1 MRLDDCVRR
10 VIVRAQT
17 GAITGFAEGWVATA
31 CAGVIAALPL
41 QQTREPLVD
50 GHRVMLDV
58 HTTAGTPRGAAILS
72 HGITRRKLP
81 IATVRSGPGA
91 GTDKRPPPGSPVAM
105 KQPARGQRMGRARR
119 PVATAPGH
127 LRPTLRRGPRQVLVG
142 IAAPEQPIW
151 RPTPVTGRIT
161 REQANLGDAIGALT
175 AIEPMIAGHS
185 HALDESASPTAAA
198 RMPASATPAL
208 RALTALVLVA
218 AGPGGPVQGRRS
230 TTGGSARTG
239 CTQAMPGTSS
249 EFQSPGFSPAQKAA
263 ATIWSGS
270 RVRSKW

>member
-1 MRLDDCVRR
+1 MRPGPVRPRADNIAAGDFAAPVAVDCTREIGGLANSLRRLCMRLDDCVRR
-10 VIVRAQT
+10 VIVRAPT

-31 CAGVIAALPL
+31 CAGVIAALPP
-41 QQTREPLVD
+41 QQTREPLLD

-72 HGITRRKLP
+72 HGFTRRKLP

-91 GTDKRPPPGSPVAM
+91 GTDKRPPPGRPVAM

-119 PVATAPGH
+119 PVATTPGH

-151 RPTPVTGRIT
+151 RPT
-161 REQANLGDAIGALT
+161 
-175 AIEPMIAGHS
+175 
-185 HALDESASPTAAA
+185 AA
-198 RMPASATPAL
+198 PAL

-218 AGPGGPVQGRRS
+218 AGSGGPVQGRRS